1 MQRIIYVLLDDNLLL
16 SDDVNSL
23 GELTNICAQVATI
36 EGEDTCIL
44 LLILLDDRAVDTCSK
59 VLEII
64 EGNDTIGLLDVV
76 ERLFQCAI
84 VEFDTQKFG
93 LIFSTWEW
101 IALETFLVL
110 IVCPLFVDLIVVSI
124 AKADRLIRLVY
135 APNLHTSSV
144 EVFCYSPPPAIWLD
158 ILDKK
163 VFVIL
168 SIDLV
173 SSSVAGIGI

>member
-1 MQRIIYVLLDDNLLL
+1 MGKEKFLLAQAQIFPWAGKNESGVNKNANSLDSEFAFEMYCKELCVLLDDNLLL

-64 EGNDTIGLLDVV
+64 EGNDAVGLLDVV
-76 ERLFQCAI
+76 ERLLQCTV

-93 LIFSTWEW
+93 FFVAPGNGSPWRL
-101 IALETFLVL
+101 AL
-110 IVCPLFVDLIVVSI
+110 
-124 AKADRLIRLVY
+124 Y
-135 APNLHTSSV
+135 
-144 EVFCYSPPPAIWLD
+144 
-158 ILDKK
+158 
-163 VFVIL
+163 
-168 SIDLV
+168 
-173 SSSVAGIGI
+173 